1 MLLDLLFVAAA
12 FAATDAGSLPAQSVH
27 SINNEFI
34 FSQYPP
40 RALAAGEQGS
50 VKFRVEIDEKG
61 IIQNCK
67 VTGSSGH
74 ERLDVETC
82 NLLVEH
88 VKFKPVLDSEGQ
100 AREAVHDGVVNW
112 RIPGASSPIRL
123 VTASSGNGGGDTPD
137 KVVCKRIQKTGSLV
151 GSSRVCMTAR
161 EWAMQNER
169 YQDEIGAL
177 QGRQGSTNGH

>member
-1 MLLDLLFVAAA
+1 MLLSMFLAAA
-12 FAATDAGSLPAQSVH
+12 ALTAADSGSAGGQSVR
-27 SINNEFI
+27 SIDNEFI

-61 IIQNCK
+61 IIQSCK
-67 VTGSSGH
+67 ITGSSGH
-74 ERLDVETC
+74 ERLDLETC

-88 VKFKPVLDSEGQ
+88 VRFKPVQDSEGK
-100 AREAVHDGVVNW
+100 AREAIHDGVVNW

-123 VTASSGNGGGDTPD
+123 VTASSSEAPD

-151 GSSRVCMTAR
+151 SSSRVCMTAR
-161 EWAMQNER
+161 EWALQNER
-169 YQDEIGAL
+169 YQDELGAL